1 MKKLHSS
8 RTEIFSNRIR
18 TKTVMPAYQGKLG
31 LGFRRQSIRVR
42 LLRDRE
48 AEQHPVPP
56 SSRKTGS
63 LLSCRRKPLSW
74 LAERFRFRPYT
85 PQRRSCPRK
94 MYPWRSGTMTA
105 SRGLKLK
112 AARLQSSVGCCLFS
126 CSVVHLYLCYQA
138 GIYFVLLK
146 HKFKV
151 HEHLTNNATEI

>member
-1 MKKLHSS
+1 MKELHSS

-18 TKTVMPAYQGKLG
+18 TKTVMPAYQGKPG

-42 LLRDRE
+42 VLRDRE

-85 PQRRSCPRK
+85 PRTSIMPPQNVSLQERK
-94 MYPWRSGTMTA
+94 DDSFERV
-105 SRGLKLK
+105 
-112 AARLQSSVGCCLFS
+112 RLQSSVDCCLFS

-146 HKFKV
+146 HKFKSMNISR
-151 HEHLTNNATEI
+151 TIQQRFD